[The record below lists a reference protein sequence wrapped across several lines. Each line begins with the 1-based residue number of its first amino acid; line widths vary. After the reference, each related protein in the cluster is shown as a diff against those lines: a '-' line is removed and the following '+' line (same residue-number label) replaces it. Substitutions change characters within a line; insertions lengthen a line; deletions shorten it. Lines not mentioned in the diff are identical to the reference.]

1 VVANACLTDLRIVYS
16 TYATAPLVIISTRV
30 YMQSITYWYTGDITV
45 VNIANCCCI
54 QVLDQENSKKFL
66 QGSETDKFQF
76 FLKATGMHETCNSVL
91 HYCAFPVVMGGL
103 S

>member
-1 VVANACLTDLRIVYS
+1 
-16 TYATAPLVIISTRV
+16 
-30 YMQSITYWYTGDITV
+30 MQSITYCILKTSLLSTLLIV
-45 VNIANCCCI
+45 VV

-76 FLKATGMHETCNSVL
+76 FLKATGMHKTCNSVL